1 MMTLP
6 ERFGWLRISSLW
18 AYRILTAF
26 VLAIGLAFAGM
37 VLGLRYWILPK
48 VESYREDI
56 ARIVS
61 ERARQKV
68 TIGSISAGWDGL
80 RPQLVVE
87 QVTVYDTAGRPAL
100 ELARIDNTLSWTSV
114 LARELRFYALDI
126 YRPTLNIRRDER
138 GTVSIGGIE
147 VAAGEGGGGG
157 GFAEWLLRQR
167 DVEIHDATI
176 IWNDEQRKAPRL
188 ELKNVSLQLFN
199 RSGRHRFGVR
209 ATRPGGA
216 TRPARRC
223 HGRIAQVAQRLEW
236 RAVPAARLCGHR
248 GVAHL
253 VPAPRPFPARHRR
266 AACLADVQ
274 P

>member
-37 VLGLRYWILPK
+37 VLGLRYWALPK
-48 VESYREDI
+48 VEAYREDI
-56 ARIVS
+56 ARIVT

-80 RPQLVVE
+80 RPQLVLE
-87 QVTVYDTAGRPAL
+87 QVTVHDATGRPAL
-100 ELARIDNTLSWTSV
+100 ELARIDNTLSWMSV

-126 YRPTLNIRRDER
+126 YSPTLNIRRDES
-138 GTVSIGGIE
+138 GTLSIGGIE
-147 VAAGEGGGGG
+147 VAAGEGGS

-188 ELKNVSLQLFN
+188 ELKNVS
-199 RSGRHRFGVR
+199 
-209 ATRPGGA
+209 
-216 TRPARRC
+216 
-223 HGRIAQVAQRLEW
+223 
-236 RAVPAARLCGHR
+236 
-248 GVAHL
+248 
-253 VPAPRPFPARHRR
+253 
-266 AACLADVQ
+266 
-274 P
+274 